1 MYTGDNSDYLINS
14 NSPCGAFHLSKF
26 LYTVRST
33 PEKAITN
40 SIYICTMNILIVD
53 DNKIARTTLT
63 QLASQVK
70 DIVIAGE
77 CSSAMEAYNLLQEQP
92 VDLILL
98 DIEMPG
104 MTGLELTK
112 HLGTKKPIIIF
123 TTSKKEYAAEAFEL
137 NVADYIVKP
146 ITPARFIQA
155 INKARD
161 IAASNSEEVRLEED
175 EFIFIRDS
183 NIVRRLKLDDIL
195 FAEAM
200 GDYVKLHTPQKFF
213 AIHTTLKAVEERLPV
228 QKFIRVHRSYIAA
241 LAKIE
246 TIQDGTLIIN
256 GRPVP
261 VADAYRS
268 ALNKRM
274 NIL

>member
-1 MYTGDNSDYLINS
+1 
-14 NSPCGAFHLSKF
+14 
-26 LYTVRST
+26 
-33 PEKAITN
+33 
-40 SIYICTMNILIVD
+40 MNTIIVD
-53 DNKIARTTLT
+53 DNRIARTTMK

-70 DIVIAGE
+70 DITLVGE
-77 CSSAMEAYNLLQEQP
+77 YANAMDAYNLLQEQP

-112 HLGTKKPIIIF
+112 NLGAKRPVIIF

-146 ITPARFIQA
+146 VIPARFIQA
-155 INKARD
+155 IDKARE
-161 IAASNSEEVRLEED
+161 IIQSNTEEVKINED
-175 EFIFIRDS
+175 EFIFVRDS

-200 GDYVKLHTPQKFF
+200 GDYVKLYTLQKFY
-213 AIHTTLKAVEERLPV
+213 AIHTTLKTVEERLPV
-228 QKFIRVHRSYIAA
+228 SKFIRVHRSYIVA
-241 LAKIE
+241 LTKID
-246 TIQDGTLIIN
+246 TIQDGALVIN
-256 GRPVP
+256 GKPVP
-261 VADAYRS
+261 VADAYRA

>member
-1 MYTGDNSDYLINS
+1 
-14 NSPCGAFHLSKF
+14 
-26 LYTVRST
+26 
-33 PEKAITN
+33 
-40 SIYICTMNILIVD
+40 MNTIIVD
-53 DNKIARTTLT
+53 DNRIARTTMK

-70 DIVIAGE
+70 DITLVGE
-77 CSSAMEAYNLLQEQP
+77 YANAMDAYNLLQELP

-112 HLGTKKPIIIF
+112 NLGAKRPVIIF

-146 ITPARFIQA
+146 VIPARFIQA
-155 INKARD
+155 IDKARE
-161 IAASNSEEVRLEED
+161 IIQSNTEEVKINED
-175 EFIFIRDS
+175 EFIFVRDS

-200 GDYVKLHTPQKFF
+200 GDYVKLYTLQKFY
-213 AIHTTLKAVEERLPV
+213 AIHTTLKTVEERLPV
-228 QKFIRVHRSYIAA
+228 SKFIRVHRSYIVA
-241 LAKIE
+241 LTKID
-246 TIQDGTLIIN
+246 TIQDGALVIN
-256 GRPVP
+256 GKPVP
-261 VADAYRS
+261 VADAYRA

>member
-1 MYTGDNSDYLINS
+1 
-14 NSPCGAFHLSKF
+14 
-26 LYTVRST
+26 
-33 PEKAITN
+33 
-40 SIYICTMNILIVD
+40 MNALIVD
-53 DNKIARTTLT
+53 DNKIARTTMK
-63 QLASQVK
+63 QLASQVN
-70 DIVIAGE
+70 DITVAGE
-77 CSSAMEAYNLLQEQP
+77 CANAMDTYNILQQQS

-112 HLGTKKPIIIF
+112 NLGNKKPVIIF

-146 ITPARFIQA
+146 VTPARFIQA
-155 INKARD
+155 IDKARE
-161 IAASNSEEVRLEED
+161 ILQSKIEGFKLNND
-175 EFIFIRDS
+175 EFVFIRDS

-200 GDYVKLHTPQKFF
+200 GDYVKLHTTQKFF
-213 AIHTTLKAVEERLPV
+213 AIHTTLKAVEDKLPGS
-228 QKFIRVHRSYIAA
+228 KFIRVHRSYIAA
-241 LAKIE
+241 LTKID
-246 TIQDGTLIIN
+246 TIQDGALVIN
-256 GRPVP
+256 GNAVP
-261 VADAYRS
+261 VADAYRA

>member
-1 MYTGDNSDYLINS
+1 M
-14 NSPCGAFHLSKF
+14 K
-26 LYTVRST
+26 
-33 PEKAITN
+33 
-40 SIYICTMNILIVD
+40 
-53 DNKIARTTLT
+53 
-63 QLASQVK
+63 QLVSQVK
-70 DIVIAGE
+70 DMNLAGE
-77 CSSAMEAYNLLQEQP
+77 CANAMDAYNLLQQEQ
-92 VDLILL
+92 VDIILL

-112 HLGTKKPIIIF
+112 NLGSNRPVIIF

-146 ITPARFIQA
+146 VTPSRFIQA
-155 INKARD
+155 IDKARAILQSD
-161 IAASNSEEVRLEED
+161 TEEYQLDND

-200 GDYVKLHTPQKFF
+200 GDYVKIYTPQKFY
-213 AIHTTLKAVEERLPV
+213 AIHTTLKSVEERLPSS
-228 QKFIRVHRSYIAA
+228 KFLRVHRSYIVAIT
-241 LAKIE
+241 KID
-246 TIQDGTLIIN
+246 TIQDGALVIN
-256 GRPVP
+256 GKSVP
-261 VADAYRS
+261 VADAYRA

>member
-1 MYTGDNSDYLINS
+1 M
-14 NSPCGAFHLSKF
+14 K
-26 LYTVRST
+26 
-33 PEKAITN
+33 
-40 SIYICTMNILIVD
+40 
-53 DNKIARTTLT
+53 

-70 DIVIAGE
+70 DITIAGE
-77 CSSAMEAYNLLQEQP
+77 CANAMDAYNLLQELT
-92 VDLILL
+92 VDLLLL

-112 HLGTKKPIIIF
+112 NLGKKSPVIIF
-123 TTSKKEYAAEAFEL
+123 TTSKKDYAAEAFEL

-146 ITPARFIQA
+146 VMPARFLQA
-155 INKARD
+155 IDKARE
-161 IAASNSEEVRLEED
+161 ICQSNTEEVNLQED

-183 NIVRRLKLDDIL
+183 NIVRKLKLEDIL

-200 GDYVKLHTPQKFF
+200 GDYVKLFTAQKFY

-228 QKFIRVHRSYIAA
+228 SAFLRVHRSYIVAVS
-241 LAKIE
+241 KIDTVQE
-246 TIQDGTLIIN
+246 GALIIN
-256 GRPVP
+256 GKPIP

-268 ALNKRM
+268 TLNKRM